1 MFKKIV
7 LLALLALILVP
18 VVAAEDG
25 GVVCEGSP
33 ATRLVNE
40 TQGQVAQIF
49 STLRGDIASL
59 NIIRI
64 MPGGAVF
71 DILDGP
77 FCDDGTGGHIT
88 WWQVEYLGDVGYAS
102 EGANRSIWGDNQY
115 WLQPVDD
122 VTPEPDP
129 VCDASPETR
138 LEGETQGEVAQVF
151 SSIREG
157 IGSANV
163 LKTMYAPAVFDI
175 LDGPV
180 CAGPHYWYQ
189 VSYDGTTG
197 WATEGYLD
205 EYWLQPVSAE

>member
-7 LLALLALILVP
+7 FLALLALIMVP

-25 GVVCEGSP
+25 GVVCADSP

-40 TQGQVAQIF
+40 TEAQVAQVF
-49 STLRGDIASL
+49 SSLRTGINSS
-59 NIIRI
+59 NVIRI
-64 MPGGAVF
+64 MPGGAVL

-77 FCDDGTGGHIT
+77 YCNEGEAQIT
-88 WWQVEYLGDVGYAS
+88 WWHVEYDGLDGYAS
-102 EGANRSIWGDNQY
+102 EGANVSIWGYNQY

-122 VTPEPDP
+122 TDPEPEP
-129 VCDASPETR
+129 GPCYASPETR
-138 LEGETQGEVAQVF
+138 LDGETEGQVAQVF
-151 SSIREG
+151 SSIRAG
-157 IGSANV
+157 IGSPDI
-163 LKTMYAPAVFDI
+163 LKTMYAPAVFEI

-205 EYWLQPVSAE
+205 DYWLEPVEEE